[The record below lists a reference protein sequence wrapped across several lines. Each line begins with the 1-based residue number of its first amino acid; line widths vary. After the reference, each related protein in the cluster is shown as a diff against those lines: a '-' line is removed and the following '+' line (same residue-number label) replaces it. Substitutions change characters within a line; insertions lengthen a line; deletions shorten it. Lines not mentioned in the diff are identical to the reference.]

1 MEYHAIGL
9 IEVNSIAKGFE
20 VCDAMAKTAN
30 VTVLTAKSICPGKF
44 IAMIGGDVAA
54 VRQSV
59 EAGETVAGTTIV
71 DRFVIPNI
79 HPAVL
84 PAISGGN
91 SIENILAMG
100 IIETYSVAATI
111 EAADAAVKAASVIPL
126 RMHLAFGIGGKSY
139 VVFSGEVAD
148 MNAAVQ
154 AGADLA
160 SEKGFLVNR
169 VVIPRP
175 HQGLIDQIL

>member
-1 MEYHAIGL
+1 MDHHAIGL

-30 VTVLTAKSICPGKF
+30 VVILTAKAICPGKY
-44 IAMIGGDVAA
+44 IVMIGGDVAA

-59 EAGETVAGTTIV
+59 ESGETVAGSTIV
-71 DRFVIPNI
+71 DRFVIANI
-79 HPAVL
+79 HPSVL

-91 SIENILAMG
+91 SIDVVKALG
-100 IIETYSVAATI
+100 VIETYSVAATI
-111 EAADAAVKAASVIPL
+111 EATDAAVKTASVTPL

-139 VVFSGEVAD
+139 VVLSGEVAD
-148 MNAAVQ
+148 ITAAVD
-154 AGADLA
+154 AGVALA
-160 SEKGFLVNR
+160 GDKGLLVNR

-175 HQGLIDQIL
+175 HKQLIDQLM